1 MRASASGLVVAS
13 SVSDLAAEKYG
24 RIVRNRRRLIEF
36 IVLASGVLV
45 VAWLGVAIGAS
56 KVDVM
61 LPIHAFRDFFLGNLE
76 ASVTHNIVANIRA
89 PRVIMALLVG
99 ASLAIS
105 GASLQG
111 VCRNPLADPGLLGIS
126 SGAAVGAVAMILFA
140 KHLRFEEFLPL
151 FSFAGPYLVSLSAFA
166 GAAIATFSV
175 YRLAQ
180 VNGDIQ
186 ISTFLLAGVAINA
199 LSGAI
204 IGGLSFVADDQ
215 ALRLITFW
223 MMGSLAS
230 ATWLTVAI
238 SMPVLMF
245 VLWAI
250 YNKRHALN
258 LILLGEANAR
268 FSGVDVDKV
277 KSQILWLTALA
288 VGVSVAFSGII
299 GFIGLVVPH
308 ILRAASDTNYRYL
321 VINSAL
327 LGGGLLALA
336 DIASRMLIAPTEL
349 PIGILTSL
357 IGAPFFIGLLIQQK
371 RRLGFSL

>member
-1 MRASASGLVVAS
+1 MQISNT
-13 SVSDLAAEKYG
+13 LAGVPPSHLSNAVK
-24 RIVRNRRRLIEF
+24 NKRRRLTEF
-36 IVLASGVLV
+36 TLLAVGAGII
-45 VAWLGVAIGAS
+45 AWLGIAIGAA
-56 KVDVM
+56 KVDLL
-61 LPIHAFRDFFLGNLE
+61 LPIDSFYAFLFGNLE
-76 ASVTHNIVANIRA
+76 GDMTHNIVANIRA

-99 ASLAIS
+99 SALAIS

-140 KHLRFEEFLPL
+140 KHIPVL
-151 FSFAGPYLVSLSAFA
+151 SFAGPYLVSVAAFA

-175 YRLAQ
+175 YHLAQ

-199 LSGAI
+199 MSGAI
-204 IGGLSFVADDQ
+204 IGGLSFIADDQ

-230 ATWLTVAI
+230 ANWMTVSITA
-238 SMPVLMF
+238 PTLGF

-250 YNKRHALN
+250 YKKRHALN

-268 FSGVDVDKV
+268 YSGIDVEKV
-277 KSQILWLTALA
+277 KNHILWLTALA
-288 VGVSVAFSGII
+288 VGVAVAFSGII

-308 ILRAASDTNYRYL
+308 ILRAISDTNYRYL
-321 VINSAL
+321 VLNSAL
-327 LGGGLLALA
+327 LGGALLALA
-336 DIASRMLIAPTEL
+336 DIGSRMLIAPAEL

-357 IGAPFFIGLLIQQK
+357 IGAPFFIALLIQQK
-371 RRLGFSL
+371 KRLGFSV

>member
-1 MRASASGLVVAS
+1 MKISISTFTQTGQS
-13 SVSDLAAEKYG
+13 HGYK
-24 RIVRNRRRLIEF
+24 RRLEF
-36 IVLASGVLV
+36 ALLSFCLITFL
-45 VAWLGVAIGAS
+45 WLGVSIGAS
-56 KVDVM
+56 DVNLL
-61 LPIHAFRDFFLGNLE
+61 LPIESLYSSLLGTLE
-76 ASVTHNIVANIRA
+76 PSITQSVVLNIRL

-99 ASLAIS
+99 AALAVS

-126 SGAAVGAVAMILFA
+126 AGAAVGAVMMILFA
-140 KHLRFEEFLPL
+140 NHVPFLHV
-151 FSFAGPYLVSLSAFA
+151 AGPYAVSVAAFA

-175 YRLAQ
+175 YSLAQ

-186 ISTFLLAGVAINA
+186 IPTFLLAGVAINA
-199 LSGAI
+199 LPGAI

-230 ATWLTVAI
+230 ATWTSVAI
-238 SMPVLMF
+238 SAPTLAIAMF
-245 VLWAI
+245 AI
-250 YNKRHALN
+250 YRKRHALN

-268 FSGVDVDKV
+268 FTGIDVEKV
-277 KSQILWLTALA
+277 KTQLLWLNALS
-288 VGVSVAFSGII
+288 VGMAVAFSGII

-308 ILRAASDTNYRYL
+308 ILRMSSDTNYRYL
-321 VINSAL
+321 IVNSAL
-327 LGGGLLALA
+327 LGAALLALA
-336 DIASRMLIAPTEL
+336 DLGSRMLIAPAEL

-371 RRLGFSL
+371 RRAGFSL

>member
-1 MRASASGLVVAS
+1 MQTSAYSA
-13 SVSDLAAEKYG
+13 LAKVWLPG
-24 RIVRNRRRLIEF
+24 KLGKHQRRFLEFAFLAISLIL
-36 IVLASGVLV
+36 I
-45 VAWLGVAIGAS
+45 AWLGIAIGAS
-56 KVDVM
+56 KVDIL
-61 LPIHAFRDFFLGNLE
+61 LPLDAFYDFLLGDLQSNM
-76 ASVTHNIVANIRA
+76 THNIVANIRA
-89 PRVIMALLVG
+89 PRVVMAVLVG
-99 ASLAIS
+99 AALAVS

-111 VCRNPLADPGLLGIS
+111 ICRNPLADPGLLGIS

-140 KHLRFEEFLPL
+140 KQLPAM
-151 FSFAGPYLVSLSAFA
+151 SFAGPYLVSIAAFA

-175 YRLAQ
+175 YHLAQ

-230 ATWLTVAI
+230 ANWLAVSVTA
-238 SMPVLMF
+238 PVLGF

-250 YNKRHALN
+250 HRKRHALN

-268 FSGVDVDKV
+268 FSGVDVEKV
-277 KSQILWLTALA
+277 KNQILWLTALA
-288 VGVSVAFSGII
+288 VGIAVAFSGII

-308 ILRAASDTNYRYL
+308 ILRATSDTNYRYL
-321 VINSAL
+321 ILNSAL
-327 LGGGLLALA
+327 LGGALLALA
-336 DIASRMLIAPTEL
+336 DIGSRMLIVPAEL

-371 RRLGFSL
+371 RRFGFGL